1 MQGNLALLSTEL
13 VFSHHCNSSEWFKFS
28 VCISG
33 SQALA
38 DNVPCPGS
46 LGESRKAGRGHVSP
60 WLLRH
65 PLKSLP
71 RSLALW
77 SLRERRWPNTNL
89 PLTSDHSD
97 SRGTGSAH
105 WSSELA
111 HSSGQYQGQP
121 GSIENHTEEGSRGMS
136 VRAYP
141 IN

>member
-13 VFSHHCNSSEWFKFS
+13 VFSHHCNSSEWLKFS

-46 LGESRKAGRGHVSP
+46 LGESRNWQRPCLPMASET
-60 WLLRH
+60 

-97 SRGTGSAH
+97 SRGTGSTH

-121 GSIENHTEEGSRGMS
+121 GSIENHTEEGSQGMS